1 MDASVSRAS
10 PVFACFTVFEAG
22 AKTPGRKKR
31 PAVRLTVA
39 PTDDELASRS
49 NAGAVWQTDVSMNS
63 KRSYLDTLNA
73 GRPRR
78 HSVSLEE
85 LNRSLQ
91 NLESRLDRGV
101 EPTPD
106 RRYADQADAF
116 GRRGPGDR
124 QPQTRG
130 WDEPKQPGASYQ
142 TLAREMDRVRG
153 QEEGA
158 ASIGRI
164 AGELKGLR
172 EELRHQ
178 MTAGIRR
185 EFDALRTEIA
195 RAYASQPSARDGAQL
210 GAEFERL
217 SETIQHLAERS
228 DDRGVGMLREEL
240 EQVRGALDT
249 LAREETV
256 RAVDRRWDD
265 FDKRWSRF
273 EDNYSQRSRPVADP
287 ALDALNKRLEQIT
300 EAVSGLPESLS
311 LRSLEEKVR
320 VLASALDHFA
330 SQQDQQGHD
339 TFALIEERLDE
350 ISRAIVASSAAASA
364 PHFDPV
370 PFERIE
376 ARIASLARQVEELI
390 EDRPTVEVIT
400 RLNTLAQQVDELSAR
415 GKGPDKA
422 MERLGKQIA
431 AVAERIEKM
440 PATPDIDPILRGIEQ
455 RFDVLSQALDRRQDA
470 AVEYGQSLFRDLEQ
484 RLNEVAGRIDAGRPS
499 IDADQVMREIETR
512 FMSLSESIDRR
523 QGDAMEHGENLFRD
537 LERRLEQVA
546 SRLDERQATPAFDD
560 SGIMSAIDERFAEL
574 ARRLEMPRAEP
585 GGEAMKE
592 VEARLEDISSRLES
606 SAAQIAMID
615 PAIIRDLEAQVA
627 ELSAHLARPNAPL
640 PEREDIAPRLEEIE
654 RSIAA
659 SRDSILEAAREAA
672 QQAVASLP
680 AGGTEAAAVAGLA
693 DDLKA
698 LEALT
703 RRSDERNTKTF
714 EAIHDTLLK
723 IVDRLGSIEQET
735 ETKPAA
741 AALAPSPAAEP
752 SKVHVEEAPSIET
765 DDAFS
770 PIETEP
776 FGSTQAPQRSPAQ
789 AAAAAAVAAMDSE
802 EGEGTEQPRRMRS
815 MLGGLTRAFSGRKT
829 KEEPVLAG
837 NGTPEATMASPSVE
851 LDGPLDPRIANRPL
865 EPGSGTPDVDAIMK
879 RVRGDRPQAGRQDE
893 AETARSDFIAAARRA
908 AQAAA
913 AEAGTIRRSAQSDEV
928 KKSSGIGDLLRSRRK
943 PILMGAVAIML
954 ALAGLQL
961 GKAFFAGD
969 PQVADRG
976 AEPVGLNMAAQDEP
990 APATD
995 AAEENTS
1002 KATADATET
1011 KTVSEARP
1019 AQAFT
1024 GAATPLETASISAA
1038 GMADVAPPAD
1048 GGEQTASAPATAPE
1062 EVAGFEP
1069 VPEDAGPT
1077 ALREAADSGDPKA
1090 LFEIGSRYAE
1100 GRGVKTDMAAAAKWY
1115 ERSAELGLAPAQY
1128 RIGNFYE
1135 KGTGVE
1141 RSIAK
1146 AKTWYQLAAEQG
1158 NASAMHN
1165 LAVLYAM
1172 GADGVADNDSAAR
1185 WFVKA
1190 AELGVKDSQFNL
1202 GILAAKGVGVPQ
1214 DLEES
1219 YKWFALVAKTGD
1231 RDAAAK
1237 RDEVAN
1243 ALRPEQLAKA
1253 RATVELWKPKP
1264 VDPEANVVEIPEGW
1278 DDSGT
1283 RTASIDMKKAVANIQ
1298 KILNKNGYEAGG
1310 ADGVMGEKTKNAIMA
1325 FQTDNGLEPT
1335 GEIDEKLVKLLL
1347 EKK

>member
-1 MDASVSRAS
+1 
-10 PVFACFTVFEAG
+10 
-22 AKTPGRKKR
+22 
-31 PAVRLTVA
+31 
-39 PTDDELASRS
+39 
-49 NAGAVWQTDVSMNS
+49 MNS
-63 KRSYLDTLNA
+63 KRSFLDTLNA

-91 NLESRLDRGV
+91 DLESRLDRGG
-101 EPTPD
+101 EPMSE
-106 RRYADQADAF
+106 RRHADPAEPF
-116 GRRGPGDR
+116 GRRGAGYD
-124 QPQTRG
+124 QPPAKTR
-130 WDEPKQPGASYQ
+130 DEARSSARMQPGSPYQ
-142 TLAREMDRVRG
+142 ALARDFDRLRG

-164 AGELKGLR
+164 AAELKGLR

-195 RAYASQPSARDGAQL
+195 RAYAAQPSAADGAEL

-217 SETIQHLAERS
+217 SETIQQLAERS
-228 DDRGVGMLREEL
+228 DDRGVSMLRQEL
-240 EQVRGALDT
+240 GQVRSALDA

-265 FDKRWSRF
+265 FDKRWTRF
-273 EDNYSQRSRPVADP
+273 EDSYAQRSKPVADP

-320 VLASALDHFA
+320 VLAAALDHFA
-330 SQQDQQGHD
+330 GQQDQRSHD

-364 PHFDPV
+364 PHFDPE

-390 EDRPTVEVIT
+390 EDRPVAEVIT
-400 RLNTLAQQVDELSAR
+400 RLNTLAQQVDELASR
-415 GKGPDKA
+415 DRRPDKA

-431 AVAERIEKM
+431 AVAERIERM
-440 PATPDIDPILRGIEQ
+440 PATPDVEPILRGIEQ
-455 RFDVLSQALDRRQDA
+455 RFDVLSKALDRRQDA
-470 AVEYGQSLFRDLEQ
+470 AIEYGQSLFRDLEQ
-484 RLNEVAGRIDAGRPS
+484 RLNEVARRIDASRPA
-499 IDADQVMREIETR
+499 IDPDQVMREIEQR
-512 FMSLSESIDRR
+512 FMSLSETIDRR
-523 QGDAMEHGENLFRD
+523 QGDAMEHGESLFRD
-537 LERRLEQVA
+537 LERRLEEVT
-546 SRLDERQATPAFDD
+546 SRLDERQARPAFDD

-574 ARRLEMPRAEP
+574 ARRLEMPRGEP

-592 VEARLEDISSRLES
+592 IEARLEDISSRLES

-615 PAIIRDLEAQVA
+615 PTIIRDLEAQVA
-627 ELSAHLARPNAPL
+627 ELSAHLSRPSAPL
-640 PEREDIAPRLEEIE
+640 PERDDIAPRLEEIE
-654 RSIAA
+654 RSISA

-672 QQAVASLP
+672 QQAVAGPS
-680 AGGTEAAAVAGLA
+680 AGDAEAAAVAGLA
-693 DDLKA
+693 EDLKA

-723 IVDRLGSIEQET
+723 IVDRLGSIEQEAESRSSAAT
-735 ETKPAA
+735 AA
-741 AALAPSPAAEP
+741 AAPIAGSAPAMVQVA
-752 SKVHVEEAPSIET
+752 EAPSIET
-765 DDAFS
+765 DDAFP
-770 PIETEP
+770 PIDADD
-776 FGSTQAPQRSPAQ
+776 FGSRPALRRSPAE
-789 AAAAAAVAAMDSE
+789 AAAAAAAAAMDPE
-802 EGEGTEQPRRMRS
+802 EGEGTEQPRRARS
-815 MLGGLTRAFSGRKT
+815 LLGGLTRAFSRRKT
-829 KEEPVLAG
+829 AEAPAPAGSAEPKAPVPA
-837 NGTPEATMASPSVE
+837 PSVE
-851 LDGPLDPRIANRPL
+851 LDQPLDPKAVNRPL
-865 EPGSGTPDVDAIMK
+865 EPGSGAPDVEAIMK
-879 RVRGDRPQAGRQDE
+879 RVRGERPRTGHQGE

-913 AEAGTIRRSAQSDEV
+913 AEAGTIRRGEQGSDA
-928 KKSSGIGDLLRSRRK
+928 KKPSGIAELLRSRRK

-976 AEPVGLNMAAQDEP
+976 DEPTVLGSAADVASAMTASSGEKGADAPKADAPNDASPVETAAVAEPRP
-990 APATD
+990 
-995 AAEENTS
+995 
-1002 KATADATET
+1002 
-1011 KTVSEARP
+1011 ARP
-1019 AQAFT
+1019 AID
-1024 GAATPLETASISAA
+1024 TAR
-1038 GMADVAPPAD
+1038 
-1048 GGEQTASAPATAPE
+1048 ASAPAADPAPSHDE
-1062 EVAGFEP
+1062 PAAPIDSNAEPASVAAAADETIASFEP
-1069 VPEDAGPT
+1069 VPVEAGPA

-1090 LFEIGSRYAE
+1090 LFEVGSRYAE
-1100 GRGVKTDMAAAAKWY
+1100 GRGVKSDMAAAAKWY
-1115 ERSAELGLAPAQY
+1115 ERSAELGFAPAQY
-1128 RIGNFYE
+1128 RIGNFLE

-1172 GADGVADNDSAAR
+1172 GADGVADNESAAR
-1185 WFVKA
+1185 WFTKA

-1202 GILAAKGVGVPQ
+1202 GILSAKGVGVPQ

-1219 YKWFALVAKTGD
+1219 YKWFALVAKAGD
-1231 RDAAAK
+1231 RDAATK

-1243 ALRPEQLAKA
+1243 ALRPEQLARA
-1253 RATVELWKPKP
+1253 RAAVELWKPKP

-1278 DDSGT
+1278 GEPGT
-1283 RTASIDMKKAVANIQ
+1283 KTASVDMKKAIANVQ
-1298 KILNKNGYEAGG
+1298 KILNKNGYEAGS
-1310 ADGVMGEKTKNAIMA
+1310 ADGVMGEKTKSAIRA
-1325 FQTDNGLEPT
+1325 FQADNGLEPT

>member
-1 MDASVSRAS
+1 
-10 PVFACFTVFEAG
+10 
-22 AKTPGRKKR
+22 
-31 PAVRLTVA
+31 
-39 PTDDELASRS
+39 
-49 NAGAVWQTDVSMNS
+49 MNS

-78 HSVSLEE
+78 QSVSLEE

-91 NLESRLDRGV
+91 ALESRLDRGA
-101 EPTPD
+101 EPAPD

-116 GRRGPGDR
+116 GRRSPVER
-124 QPQTRG
+124 QPQPRT
-130 WDEPKQPGASYQ
+130 WDEPRQPGASYQ
-142 TLAREMDRVRG
+142 TLARDIDRVRG

-185 EFDALRTEIA
+185 EFDALRSEIA
-195 RAYASQPSARDGAQL
+195 RAYASQPSARDGAEL

-217 SETIQHLAERS
+217 SGTIQQLAERS
-228 DDRGVGMLREEL
+228 DDRGVGMLRQEL

-273 EDNYSQRSRPVADP
+273 EDNYSQRSKPVADP

-350 ISRAIVASSAAASA
+350 ISRAIVASSAATGA

-512 FMSLSESIDRR
+512 FMSLSETIDRR
-523 QGDAMEHGENLFRD
+523 QGDAMEHGETLFRD

-546 SRLDERQATPAFDD
+546 SRLDERKAMPAFDD

-574 ARRLEMPRAEP
+574 TRRLETPRAEP

-627 ELSAHLARPNAPL
+627 ELSAHLARPGAPL

-680 AGGTEAAAVAGLA
+680 AGGGAEAAAVSGLA

-723 IVDRLGSIEQET
+723 IVDRLGSIEQES
-735 ETKPAA
+735 EAKPVAA
-741 AALAPSPAAEP
+741 AFAPPPAAEP
-752 SKVHVEEAPSIET
+752 SKVRVEEAPSIET
-765 DDAFS
+765 DDTFP
-770 PIETEP
+770 PIEAEP
-776 FGSTQAPQRSPAQ
+776 FGSAQAPRRSPAE
-789 AAAAAAVAAMDSE
+789 AAAAAAVAAMGSE
-802 EGEGTEQPRRMRS
+802 EDEGTEQPRRMRS
-815 MLGGLTRAFSGRKT
+815 MLGGLTRAFSGRKAKDET
-829 KEEPVLAG
+829 VLAG
-837 NGTPEATMASPSVE
+837 SGTPEATLATPNVE
-851 LDGPLDPRIANRPL
+851 LDESLDARIANRPL
-865 EPGSGTPDVDAIMK
+865 EPGSGTPDVEAIMK
-879 RVRGDRPQAGRQDE
+879 RVRGERPQAGRQGE
-893 AETARSDFIAAARRA
+893 AETARSDFIAAAHRA
-908 AQAAA
+908 AQAAAAA
-913 AEAGTIRRSAQSDEV
+913 AEAGTIRRSAQSDDV
-928 KKSSGIGDLLRSRRK
+928 KKSSGLGNLLSSRRK

-976 AEPVGLNMAAQDEP
+976 VEPTEFNMAAQNAP
-990 APATD
+990 APAAD
-995 AAEENTS
+995 VAEAGASTEP
-1002 KATADATET
+1002 ADMTET

-1019 AQAFT
+1019 ARASA
-1024 GAATPLETASISAA
+1024 GAAAPVETASIPAA
-1038 GMADVAPPAD
+1038 GEADVAAPAD
-1048 GGEQTASAPATAPE
+1048 GDEQTAAVHVTAPE

-1069 VPEDAGPT
+1069 APADAGPT

-1219 YKWFALVAKTGD
+1219 YKWFALVAKAGD
-1231 RDAAAK
+1231 RDAAVK

-1253 RATVELWKPKP
+1253 RAAVELWKPKP
-1264 VDPEANVVEIPEGW
+1264 VDPQANVVEIPEGW

-1283 RTASIDMKKAVANIQ
+1283 KTASIDMKKAIANIQ

-1310 ADGVMGEKTKNAIMA
+1310 ADGVMGEKTKTAIMA

>member
-1 MDASVSRAS
+1 
-10 PVFACFTVFEAG
+10 
-22 AKTPGRKKR
+22 
-31 PAVRLTVA
+31 
-39 PTDDELASRS
+39 
-49 NAGAVWQTDVSMNS
+49 MNS

-73 GRPRR
+73 GRSRR
-78 HSVSLEE
+78 QSVSLEE

-91 NLESRLDRGV
+91 NLESRLDRGG
-101 EPTPD
+101 EPIPD
-106 RRYADQADAF
+106 RRHPDPAEPF
-116 GRRGPGDR
+116 GHRRGGYD
-124 QPQTRG
+124 QPQAKA
-130 WDEPKQPGASYQ
+130 WDEPRSSSRMQPGASYQ
-142 TLAREMDRVRG
+142 ALARDIDRVRG

-185 EFDALRTEIA
+185 EFDALRTEIS
-195 RAYASQPSARDGAQL
+195 RAYASQPSARDGAEL

-217 SETIQHLAERS
+217 SETIQQLAERS
-228 DDRGVGMLREEL
+228 DDRGVSMLRQEI
-240 EQVRGALDT
+240 EQVRGALDA

-265 FDKRWSRF
+265 FDKRWTRF
-273 EDNYSQRSRPVADP
+273 EDSYAQRSKPVADP
-287 ALDALNKRLEQIT
+287 ALDALNKRLEQIN

-320 VLASALDHFA
+320 VLAAALDHFA
-330 SQQDQQGHD
+330 SQQDQKGYD

-350 ISRAIVASSAAASA
+350 ISRAIVASSAAAST
-364 PHFDPV
+364 PHFDPE

-376 ARIASLARQVEELI
+376 ARIASLARQVEELT
-390 EDRPTVEVIT
+390 EDRPLAEVIA
-400 RLNTLAQQVDELSAR
+400 RLNTLAQQVDELATR

-431 AVAERIEKM
+431 AVAERIERM
-440 PATPDIDPILRGIEQ
+440 PATPDVEPILRGIEQ

-484 RLNEVAGRIDAGRPS
+484 RL
-499 IDADQVMREIETR
+499 
-512 FMSLSESIDRR
+512 
-523 QGDAMEHGENLFRD
+523 
-537 LERRLEQVA
+537 EQVT
-546 SRLDERQATPAFDD
+546 SRLDERQAIPAFDD
-560 SGIMSAIDERFAEL
+560 SGIMSAIDARFAEF
-574 ARRLEMPRAEP
+574 ARRLETPRPET

-615 PAIIRDLEAQVA
+615 PAIIRDLESQVA
-627 ELSAHLARPNAPL
+627 ELSAHLSRPSAPL

-654 RSIAA
+654 RSISA

-672 QQAVASLP
+672 QQAVAGLS
-680 AGGTEAAAVAGLA
+680 GGSADAAAVTGLA
-693 DDLKA
+693 EDLKA

-723 IVDRLGSIEQET
+723 IVDRLGTIEQEA
-735 ETKPAA
+735 ETKPTAVLPPVA
-741 AALAPSPAAEP
+741 PAA
-752 SKVHVEEAPSIET
+752 SAMVQVAEAPSIET
-765 DDAFS
+765 DDTFP
-770 PIETEP
+770 PIDVEP
-776 FGSTQAPQRSPAQ
+776 FGSGPAPRRSPAE
-789 AAAAAAVAAMDSE
+789 AAAAAAVAAMGSE
-802 EGEGTEQPRRMRS
+802 EGEGTEQPRRVRS
-815 MLGGLTRAFSGRKT
+815 MLGGLTRAFSGRKN

-837 NGTPEATMASPSVE
+837 NADPQAPTPPPSVE
-851 LDGPLDPRIANRPL
+851 LDQPLDPKAANRPL
-865 EPGSGTPDVDAIMK
+865 EPGSGAPDVEAIMK
-879 RVRGDRPQAGRQDE
+879 RVRGERPQAGRQGE

-913 AEAGTIRRSAQSDEV
+913 AEAGTIRRSEQSSDA
-928 KKSSGIGDLLRSRRK
+928 KKSSGIANLLRRRRK

-969 PQVADRG
+969 PQVADGG
-976 AEPVGLNMAAQDEP
+976 AEPTTLGTASQGVPTTTPTSVEDNTREPEDVSPIETAAVAEP
-990 APATD
+990 RPARQ
-995 AAEENTS
+995 
-1002 KATADATET
+1002 ATET
-1011 KTVSEARP
+1011 
-1019 AQAFT
+1019 AQA
-1024 GAATPLETASISAA
+1024 AATATTPVPPTAEAAAPIESSAQ
-1038 GMADVAPPAD
+1038 VTPVPA
-1048 GGEQTASAPATAPE
+1048 AANE
-1062 EVAGFEP
+1062 EIAGFEP
-1069 VPEDAGPT
+1069 VPVEAGPV

-1090 LFEIGSRYAE
+1090 LFEVGSRYAE
-1100 GRGVKTDMAAAAKWY
+1100 GRGVKSDMTAAAKWY
-1115 ERSAELGLAPAQY
+1115 ERSAELGFAPAQY
-1128 RIGNFYE
+1128 RIGNFLE

-1185 WFVKA
+1185 WFTKA

-1202 GILAAKGVGVPQ
+1202 GILSAKGVGVPQ

-1219 YKWFALVAKTGD
+1219 YKWFALVAKAGD

-1243 ALRPEQLAKA
+1243 ALRPEQLARA

-1278 DDSGT
+1278 GEPGT
-1283 RTASIDMKKAVANIQ
+1283 KTASVDMKKAIANVQ

-1310 ADGVMGEKTKNAIMA
+1310 ADGVMGEKTKAAIMA

>member
-1 MDASVSRAS
+1 
-10 PVFACFTVFEAG
+10 
-22 AKTPGRKKR
+22 
-31 PAVRLTVA
+31 
-39 PTDDELASRS
+39 
-49 NAGAVWQTDVSMNS
+49 MNS

-73 GRPRR
+73 GRSRR
-78 HSVSLEE
+78 QSVSLEE

-91 NLESRLDRGV
+91 NLESRLDRGG
-101 EPTPD
+101 EPIPD
-106 RRYADQADAF
+106 RRHPDPAEPF
-116 GRRGPGDR
+116 GHRRGGYD
-124 QPQTRG
+124 QPQAKA
-130 WDEPKQPGASYQ
+130 WDEPRSSSRMQPGASYQ
-142 TLAREMDRVRG
+142 ALARDIDRVRG

-185 EFDALRTEIA
+185 EFDALRTEIS
-195 RAYASQPSARDGAQL
+195 RAYASQPSARDGAEL

-217 SETIQHLAERS
+217 SETIQQLAERS
-228 DDRGVGMLREEL
+228 DDRGVSMLRQEI
-240 EQVRGALDT
+240 EQVRGALDA

-265 FDKRWSRF
+265 FDKRWTRF
-273 EDNYSQRSRPVADP
+273 EDSYAQRSKPVADP
-287 ALDALNKRLEQIT
+287 ALDALNKRLEQIN

-320 VLASALDHFA
+320 VLAAALDHFA
-330 SQQDQQGHD
+330 SQQDQKGYD

-350 ISRAIVASSAAASA
+350 ISRAIVASSAAAST
-364 PHFDPV
+364 PHFDPE

-376 ARIASLARQVEELI
+376 ARIASLARQVEELT
-390 EDRPTVEVIT
+390 EDRPLAEVIA
-400 RLNTLAQQVDELSAR
+400 RLNTLAQQVDELATR

-431 AVAERIEKM
+431 AVAERIERM
-440 PATPDIDPILRGIEQ
+440 PATPDVEPILRGIEQ

-484 RLNEVAGRIDAGRPS
+484 RLNEVAGRIDASRPS
-499 IDADQVMREIETR
+499 IDPNQVMREIEQR
-512 FMSLSESIDRR
+512 FMSLTETIDRR
-523 QGDAMEHGENLFRD
+523 QGDAMEHGETMLRD
-537 LERRLEQVA
+537 LERRLEQVT
-546 SRLDERQATPAFDD
+546 SRLDERQAIPAFDD
-560 SGIMSAIDERFAEL
+560 SGIMSAIDARFAEF
-574 ARRLEMPRAEP
+574 ARRLETPRPET

-615 PAIIRDLEAQVA
+615 PAIIRDLESQVA
-627 ELSAHLARPNAPL
+627 ELSAHLSRPSAPL

-654 RSIAA
+654 RSISA

-672 QQAVASLP
+672 QQAVAGLS
-680 AGGTEAAAVAGLA
+680 GGSADAAAVTGLA
-693 DDLKA
+693 EDLKA

-723 IVDRLGSIEQET
+723 IVDRLGTIEQEA
-735 ETKPAA
+735 ETKPTAVLPPVA
-741 AALAPSPAAEP
+741 PAA
-752 SKVHVEEAPSIET
+752 SAMVQVAEAPSIET
-765 DDAFS
+765 DDTFP
-770 PIETEP
+770 PIDVEP
-776 FGSTQAPQRSPAQ
+776 FGSGPAPRRSPAE
-789 AAAAAAVAAMDSE
+789 AAAAAAVAAMGSE
-802 EGEGTEQPRRMRS
+802 EGEGTEQPRRVRS
-815 MLGGLTRAFSGRKT
+815 MLGGLTRAFSGRKN

-837 NGTPEATMASPSVE
+837 NADPQAPTPPPSVE
-851 LDGPLDPRIANRPL
+851 LDQPLDPKAANRPL
-865 EPGSGTPDVDAIMK
+865 EPGSGAPDVEAIMK
-879 RVRGDRPQAGRQDE
+879 RVRGERPQAGRQGE

-913 AEAGTIRRSAQSDEV
+913 AEAGTIRRSEQSSDA
-928 KKSSGIGDLLRSRRK
+928 KKSSGIANLLRRRRK

-969 PQVADRG
+969 PQVADGG
-976 AEPVGLNMAAQDEP
+976 AEPTTLGTASQGVPTTTPTSVEDNTREPEDVSPIETAAVAEP
-990 APATD
+990 RPARQ
-995 AAEENTS
+995 
-1002 KATADATET
+1002 ATET
-1011 KTVSEARP
+1011 
-1019 AQAFT
+1019 AQA
-1024 GAATPLETASISAA
+1024 AATATTPVPPTAEAAAPIESSAQ
-1038 GMADVAPPAD
+1038 VTPVPA
-1048 GGEQTASAPATAPE
+1048 AANE
-1062 EVAGFEP
+1062 EIAGFEP
-1069 VPEDAGPT
+1069 VPVEAGPV

-1090 LFEIGSRYAE
+1090 LFEVGSRYAE
-1100 GRGVKTDMAAAAKWY
+1100 GRGVKSDMTAAAKWY
-1115 ERSAELGLAPAQY
+1115 ERSAELGFAPAQY
-1128 RIGNFYE
+1128 RIGNFLE

-1185 WFVKA
+1185 WFTKA

-1202 GILAAKGVGVPQ
+1202 GILSAKGVGVPQ

-1219 YKWFALVAKTGD
+1219 YKWFALVAKAGD

-1243 ALRPEQLAKA
+1243 ALRPEQLARA

-1278 DDSGT
+1278 GEPGT
-1283 RTASIDMKKAVANIQ
+1283 KTASVDMKKAIANVQ

-1310 ADGVMGEKTKNAIMA
+1310 ADGVMGEKTKAAIMA

>member
-1 MDASVSRAS
+1 
-10 PVFACFTVFEAG
+10 
-22 AKTPGRKKR
+22 
-31 PAVRLTVA
+31 
-39 PTDDELASRS
+39 
-49 NAGAVWQTDVSMNS
+49 MNS

-73 GRPRR
+73 GRSRR

-91 NLESRLDRGV
+91 NLESRLDRGG
-101 EPTPD
+101 EPMAD
-106 RRYADQADAF
+106 RRHPDPAEPF
-116 GRRGPGDR
+116 GRRSAGYD
-124 QPQTRG
+124 QPQTKA
-130 WDEPKQPGASYQ
+130 WDEPRSSTRMQPGSSYQ
-142 TLAREMDRVRG
+142 ALARDIDRIRG
-153 QEEGA
+153 QEEGV

-185 EFDALRTEIA
+185 EFDALRNEIA
-195 RAYASQPSARDGAQL
+195 RAYAGQSSAPDGAEL
-210 GAEFERL
+210 GVEFERL
-217 SETIQHLAERS
+217 SETIQQLAERN
-228 DDRGVGMLREEL
+228 DDRGVSMLRQEL
-240 EQVRGALDT
+240 GQVRSALDA

-265 FDKRWSRF
+265 FDKRWTRF
-273 EDNYSQRSRPVADP
+273 EDSYAQRSKPVADP

-320 VLASALDHFA
+320 VLAAALDHFA
-330 SQQDQQGHD
+330 SQQDQRGHD

-350 ISRAIVASSAAASA
+350 ISRAIVASSAAAST
-364 PHFDPV
+364 PHFDPE

-376 ARIASLARQVEELI
+376 ARISSLARQVEELI
-390 EDRPTVEVIT
+390 DDRPVAEVIT
-400 RLNTLAQQVDELSAR
+400 RLNLLAQQVDELAAR
-415 GKGPDKA
+415 EKRPDKA

-431 AVAERIEKM
+431 AVAERIERM
-440 PATPDIDPILRGIEQ
+440 PATPDVEPILHGIEQ

-470 AVEYGQSLFRDLEQ
+470 AVECGQSLFRDLEQ
-484 RLNEVAGRIDAGRPS
+484 RLNEVAGRIDASRPS
-499 IDADQVMREIETR
+499 IGPDQVMREIEQR
-512 FMSLSESIDRR
+512 FMSLTETIDRR
-523 QGDAMEHGENLFRD
+523 QGDAIEHGETLFRD
-537 LERRLEQVA
+537 LERRLDQVA
-546 SRLDERQATPAFDD
+546 SRLDERQAAPAFDD

-574 ARRLEMPRAEP
+574 ARKLEMPRTET

-627 ELSAHLARPNAPL
+627 ELSAHLSRPNAPL

-654 RSIAA
+654 RSISA

-672 QQAVASLP
+672 QQAVAGLS
-680 AGGTEAAAVAGLA
+680 GGGAEAQAVAGLA
-693 DDLKA
+693 EDLKA

-723 IVDRLGSIEQET
+723 IVDRLGSIEQEA
-735 ETKPAA
+735 ETKSPAAPAA
-741 AALAPSPAAEP
+741 AAPIAAAA
-752 SKVHVEEAPSIET
+752 SSMVQVAEAPSIET
-765 DDAFS
+765 DDAFP
-770 PIETEP
+770 PIDAEH
-776 FGSTQAPQRSPAQ
+776 FGSGPAFPRSPAE

-802 EGEGTEQPRRMRS
+802 EGEGTEQPQRARS
-815 MLGGLTRAFSGRKT
+815 MLGGLTRAFSRRKS

-837 NGTPEATMASPSVE
+837 NAETEAQMAPPAVE
-851 LDGPLDPRIANRPL
+851 LDQPLDPKAANRPL
-865 EPGSGTPDVDAIMK
+865 EPGSGTPDVEAIMK
-879 RVRGDRPQAGRQDE
+879 RVRGERPQAGRQAE

-913 AEAGTIRRSAQSDEV
+913 AEAGTIRRSEQSSDA

-943 PILMGAVAIML
+943 PILTGAVAIML

-969 PQVADRG
+969 PQVADRS
-976 AEPVGLNMAAQDEP
+976 AEPAVLGSAV
-990 APATD
+990 
-995 AAEENTS
+995 ENTS
-1002 KATADATET
+1002 ATTATSAESVAGAA
-1011 KTVSEARP
+1011 KDVSPVDTAAVAEPRPVRP
-1019 AQAFT
+1019 AVEAPM
-1024 GAATPLETASISAA
+1024 AAAEATDPVS
-1038 GMADVAPPAD
+1038 PPAAPT
-1048 GGEQTASAPATAPE
+1048 GNSAEVTSEPAAADETI
-1062 EVAGFEP
+1062 AGFEP
-1069 VPEDAGPT
+1069 VPVEAGPV

-1100 GRGVKTDMAAAAKWY
+1100 GRGVKSDMAAAAKWY
-1115 ERSAELGLAPAQY
+1115 ERSAELGFAPAQY
-1128 RIGNFYE
+1128 RIGNFLE

-1141 RSIAK
+1141 RSIVK

-1185 WFVKA
+1185 WFTHA

-1202 GILAAKGVGVPQ
+1202 GILSAKGVGVPQ

-1219 YKWFALVAKTGD
+1219 YKWFALVAKAGD
-1231 RDAAAK
+1231 RDAATK

-1243 ALRPEQLAKA
+1243 ALRPEQLARA

-1278 DDSGT
+1278 EEPGT
-1283 RTASIDMKKAVANIQ
+1283 KTASIDMKKAIANVQ
-1298 KILNKNGYEAGG
+1298 KILNKNGYEAGS
-1310 ADGVMGEKTKNAIMA
+1310 ADGVMGGKTKTAIMA

-1335 GEIDEKLVKLLL
+1335 GEIDEKLIKLLL

>member
-1 MDASVSRAS
+1 
-10 PVFACFTVFEAG
+10 
-22 AKTPGRKKR
+22 
-31 PAVRLTVA
+31 
-39 PTDDELASRS
+39 
-49 NAGAVWQTDVSMNS
+49 MNS

-78 HSVSLEE
+78 QSVSLEE

-91 NLESRLDRGV
+91 NLESRLDRGG
-101 EPTPD
+101 EPAPE
-106 RRYADQADAF
+106 RRYPDQAEAF
-116 GRRGPGDR
+116 GRRGSGYE
-124 QPQTRG
+124 QPQARTWEEPRQATRS
-130 WDEPKQPGASYQ
+130 QPGQSYQ
-142 TLAREMDRVRG
+142 TLARDIDRVRG

-185 EFDALRTEIA
+185 EFDALRTEIG
-195 RAYASQPSARDGAQL
+195 RAYASQPAARDGAEL

-217 SETIQHLAERS
+217 SDSIQQLAERS

-256 RAVDRRWDD
+256 RSVDRRWDD
-265 FDKRWSRF
+265 FDKRWTRF
-273 EDNYSQRSRPVADP
+273 EDNYAQRSKPAADP

-320 VLASALDHFA
+320 VLAGALDHFA
-330 SQQDQQGHD
+330 SQQDQKGHD

-350 ISRAIVASSAAASA
+350 ISRAIVASSAAAST

-390 EDRPTVEVIT
+390 EDRPVVEVIA

-431 AVAERIEKM
+431 AVAERIEQM
-440 PATPDIDPILRGIEQ
+440 PATPDVEPILRGIEQ

-499 IDADQVMREIETR
+499 VDTGQVMREIETR
-512 FMSLSESIDRR
+512 FMSLSETIDRR

-546 SRLDERQATPAFDD
+546 SRLDERQAMPAFDD

-574 ARRLEMPRAEP
+574 ARRLETPRAEP
-585 GGEAMKE
+585 SGAAMKE

-627 ELSAHLARPNAPL
+627 ELSAHLARPSVPL
-640 PEREDIAPRLEEIE
+640 PEREDISPRLEEIE

-659 SRDSILEAAREAA
+659 SRDSVLEAAREAA
-672 QQAVASLP
+672 QQAVASFP
-680 AGGTEAAAVAGLA
+680 SGGGAEASAVAGLA

-735 ETKPAA
+735 EAKPAA
-741 AALAPSPAAEP
+741 AATAFVPPPAAAA
-752 SKVHVEEAPSIET
+752 SMVRVDEAPSIET
-765 DDAFS
+765 DDAFP
-770 PIETEP
+770 PIDAEP
-776 FGSTQAPQRSPAQ
+776 FGTGPAPRRSPAE
-789 AAAAAAVAAMDSE
+789 AAAAAAVAAMGSD
-802 EGEGTEQPRRMRS
+802 EGEGTEQPRRVRS
-815 MLGGLTRAFSGRKT
+815 MLGGLTRAFTGRKA
-829 KEEPVLAG
+829 KQEPVLAG
-837 NGTPEATMASPSVE
+837 NADPEATMAPPSVE
-851 LDGPLDPRIANRPL
+851 LDQPLDAKMANRPL

-879 RVRGDRPQAGRQDE
+879 RVRGDRPQAGRQGE

-913 AEAGTIRRSAQSDEV
+913 AEAGTIRRSVQSDDV
-928 KKSSGIGDLLRSRRK
+928 KKSAGIGELLRSRRK

-976 AEPVGLNMAAQDEP
+976 AEPAGLNMAAQNAP
-990 APATD
+990 APM
-995 AAEENTS
+995 
-1002 KATADATET
+1002 ADATGDGAAKAAMDEAPTET
-1011 KTVSEARP
+1011 VTVADARP
-1019 AQAFT
+1019 ARAS
-1024 GAATPLETASISAA
+1024 AADAEPAETASIPAQA
-1038 GMADVAPPAD
+1038 KVDVAAPAD
-1048 GGEQTASAPATAPE
+1048 GGEQVASAPAAAQE
-1062 EVAGFEP
+1062 EITGFEP
-1069 VPEDAGPT
+1069 VPADAGPA

-1090 LFEIGSRYAE
+1090 LFEVGSRYAE

-1141 RSIAK
+1141 RDIAK

-1185 WFVKA
+1185 WFVMA

-1253 RATVELWKPKP
+1253 RAAVELWKPKS
-1264 VDPEANVVEIPEGW
+1264 VDPESNVVEIPEGW

-1283 RTASIDMKKAVANIQ
+1283 KTASIDMKKAVANIQ

-1335 GEIDEKLVKLLL
+1335 GVIDEKLVKLLL

>member
-1 MDASVSRAS
+1 
-10 PVFACFTVFEAG
+10 
-22 AKTPGRKKR
+22 
-31 PAVRLTVA
+31 
-39 PTDDELASRS
+39 
-49 NAGAVWQTDVSMNS
+49 MNS

-78 HSVSLEE
+78 HNVSLEE

-91 NLESRLDRGV
+91 NLESRLDRGG
-101 EPTPD
+101 EPAAE
-106 RRYADQADAF
+106 RRHADDAGAF
-116 GRRGPGDR
+116 GRRGAGYEAA
-124 QPQTRG
+124 PQTRA
-130 WDEPKQPGASYQ
+130 WEEPRQASRGQPGVAYQ
-142 TLAREMDRVRG
+142 SLARDIDRVRG

-164 AGELKGLR
+164 AGELKSLR
-172 EELRHQ
+172 DELRHQ

-185 EFDALRTEIA
+185 EFEQLRGEIA
-195 RAYASQPSARDGAQL
+195 SAYNNNPAARDGAEL

-217 SETIQHLAERS
+217 SETIQQLAERS
-228 DDRGVGMLREEL
+228 DDRGVGMLRQEL
-240 EQVRGALDT
+240 EQVRGALDA

-265 FDKRWSRF
+265 FNKRWTRF
-273 EDNYSQRSRPVADP
+273 EDNYAQRSKPEPDP

-320 VLASALDHFA
+320 VLAAALDHFA
-330 SQQDQQGHD
+330 TQQDQKGYD

-350 ISRAIVASSAAASA
+350 ISRAIVASSAAANA
-364 PHFDPV
+364 PHFDAE

-376 ARIASLARQVEELI
+376 ARIASLARQVEELTD
-390 EDRPTVEVIT
+390 DRPVAEVIA
-400 RLNTLAQQVDELSAR
+400 RLNALAQRVDELAAR
-415 GKGPDKA
+415 GKAPDKS

-431 AVAERIEKM
+431 AVAERIEQM
-440 PATPDIDPILRGIEQ
+440 PATPDVSPILRGIEE
-455 RFDVLSQALDRRQDA
+455 RFSVLSQALDRRQDA
-470 AVEYGQSLFRDLEQ
+470 AVEYGQNLFRDLEQ
-484 RLNEVAGRIDAGRPS
+484 RLSEVAGRIDAARPT
-499 IDADQVMREIETR
+499 IDPDQLMREIETR
-512 FMSLSESIDRR
+512 FTSLSETLDRR
-523 QGDAMEHGENLFRD
+523 QENAMEQGETLFRD
-537 LERRLEQVA
+537 LERRLGQVA
-546 SRLDERQATPAFDD
+546 ARLDERQAVPAFDD

-574 ARRLEMPRAEP
+574 ARKLEAPRP
-585 GGEAMKE
+585 DTSSEAIRH
-592 VEARLEDISSRLES
+592 VEARLEDISSQLES

-627 ELSAHLARPNAPL
+627 ELSAHLARPSAPL
-640 PEREDIAPRLEEIE
+640 PDREDIAPRLEELE

-659 SRDSILEAAREAA
+659 SRDNILEAAREAA

-680 AGGTEAAAVAGLA
+680 AGGPDTAAVTGLA
-693 DDLKA
+693 EDLKA

-723 IVDRLGSIEQET
+723 IVDRLGSLEHET
-735 ETKPAA
+735 E
-741 AALAPSPAAEP
+741 AALAPAAKSAPTAAAPAM
-752 SKVHVEEAPSIET
+752 VRVEEAPSIET
-765 DDAFS
+765 DDVFPPLDA
-770 PIETEP
+770 EP
-776 FGSTQAPQRSPAQ
+776 ARDSAPAPRRSPAE
-789 AAAAAAVAAMDSE
+789 AAAAAAVAAMGSE
-802 EGEGTEQPRRMRS
+802 EGEGTEEPRRVRS
-815 MLGGLTRAFSGRKT
+815 MLGGLTRALTGRKA
-829 KEEPVLAG
+829 KQEPVLAG
-837 NGTPEATMASPSVE
+837 NAAPEPQMTTPAVE
-851 LDGPLDPRIANRPL
+851 LDQPLDPKAANRPL
-865 EPGSGTPDVDAIMK
+865 EPGSGAPDVEAIMK
-879 RVRGDRPQAGRQDE
+879 RVRGERPQPGRQGE

-913 AEAGTIRRSAQSDEV
+913 AEAGTIRRSVQTDDP

-976 AEPVGLNMAAQDEP
+976 AEPVQLAMNVQEDAAPAARPAEDTADAAPETIAKVPAVEEPRQATPSTAAAETVEP
-990 APATD
+990 APAPAAAEADAATPTAAIEPAAPAP
-995 AAEENTS
+995 AAEE
-1002 KATADATET
+1002 
-1011 KTVSEARP
+1011 
-1019 AQAFT
+1019 
-1024 GAATPLETASISAA
+1024 I
-1038 GMADVAPPAD
+1038 
-1048 GGEQTASAPATAPE
+1048 
-1062 EVAGFEP
+1062 AGFEP
-1069 VPEDAGPT
+1069 VPADAGPA

-1090 LFEIGSRYAE
+1090 LFEVGSRYAE
-1100 GRGVKTDMAAAAKWY
+1100 GRGVKSDMAAAARWY
-1115 ERSAELGLAPAQY
+1115 ERSAELGFAPAQY

-1135 KGTGVE
+1135 KGTGVD
-1141 RSIAK
+1141 RDIAK
-1146 AKTWYQLAAEQG
+1146 AKTWYQMSAEQG

-1185 WFVKA
+1185 WFTKA

-1219 YKWFALVAKTGD
+1219 YKWFALVAKAGD

-1278 DDSGT
+1278 EEPGT
-1283 RTASIDMKKAVANIQ
+1283 KTASVDMKKAVANIQ
-1298 KILNKNGYEAGG
+1298 KILNKNGYEAGNP
-1310 ADGVMGEKTKNAIMA
+1310 DGVMGDKTKAAIVA
-1325 FQTDNGLEPT
+1325 FQNDNGLDPT
-1335 GEIDEKLVKLLL
+1335 GEVDEKLVKLLL

>member
-1 MDASVSRAS
+1 
-10 PVFACFTVFEAG
+10 
-22 AKTPGRKKR
+22 
-31 PAVRLTVA
+31 
-39 PTDDELASRS
+39 
-49 NAGAVWQTDVSMNS
+49 MNS

-78 HSVSLEE
+78 HSASLEE

-91 NLESRLDRGV
+91 NLESRLDRGG
-101 EPTPD
+101 EPAPD
-106 RRYADQADAF
+106 RRHADEAESF
-116 GRRGPGDR
+116 GRRGAGYE
-124 QPQTRG
+124 QPRARA
-130 WDEPKQPGASYQ
+130 WDEPRQAERMQPGASYE
-142 TLAREMDRVRG
+142 TLARDIDRVRG

-172 EELRHQ
+172 DELRNQ

-195 RAYASQPSARDGAQL
+195 RAYASQPSARDGAEL

-217 SETIQHLAERS
+217 SETIQHLADRS
-228 DDRGVGMLREEL
+228 DDRGVSMLREEL
-240 EQVRGALDT
+240 EQVRGALGA

-265 FDKRWSRF
+265 FDKRWTRF
-273 EDNYSQRSRPVADP
+273 EDNYAQRSKPVADP

-300 EAVSGLPESLS
+300 DAVSGLPESLS

-320 VLASALDHFA
+320 VLAAALDHFA
-330 SQQDQQGHD
+330 SQQDQKGHD
-339 TFALIEERLDE
+339 TFALIGERLDE
-350 ISRAIVASSAAASA
+350 ISRAIVASSAAAST
-364 PHFDPV
+364 PHFDPE

-376 ARIASLARQVEELI
+376 ARIASLARQVEELT
-390 EDRPTVEVIT
+390 EDRPVVEVIA
-400 RLNTLAQQVDELSAR
+400 RLNTLAQQVDVLAAR

-431 AVAERIEKM
+431 AVAERIERM
-440 PATPDIDPILRGIEQ
+440 PATPDVEPILRGIEQ

-470 AVEYGQSLFRDLEQ
+470 AVEYGQNLFRDLEQ

-499 IDADQVMREIETR
+499 IDADQVMRDIEQR
-512 FMSLSESIDRR
+512 FMSLSETVDRR
-523 QGDAMEHGENLFRD
+523 QGEAMEHGETLFRD

-546 SRLDERQATPAFDD
+546 SRLDERQAVPAFDD

-574 ARRLEMPRAEP
+574 ARKLETPRAEL
-585 GGEAMKE
+585 GGEAMKQ

-627 ELSAHLARPNAPL
+627 ELSAHLSRPSAPL

-654 RSIAA
+654 RSISA

-672 QQAVASLP
+672 QQAVAGFSGRG
-680 AGGTEAAAVAGLA
+680 AETAAVTGLA
-693 DDLKA
+693 EDLKA

-735 ETKPAA
+735 DAKPATAAAAPAPIPAA
-741 AALAPSPAAEP
+741 APPM
-752 SKVHVEEAPSIET
+752 VHVEEAPSIET
-765 DDAFS
+765 DDAFP
-770 PIETEP
+770 PIDVEP
-776 FGSTQAPQRSPAQ
+776 FGSASAPRRSPAE
-789 AAAAAAVAAMDSE
+789 AAAAAAVAAMGSE
-802 EGEGTEQPRRMRS
+802 EGEGTEQPRRVRS

-829 KEEPVLAG
+829 KEAPVLPDSAA
-837 NGTPEATMASPSVE
+837 PEAPMAPPSVE
-851 LDGPLDPRIANRPL
+851 LDQPLDPKVANRPL
-865 EPGSGTPDVDAIMK
+865 EPGSGAPDVEAIMK
-879 RVRGDRPQAGRQDE
+879 RVRGERPQAGRQGE

-913 AEAGTIRRSAQSDEV
+913 AEAGTIRRSVQSDDV

-976 AEPVGLNMAAQDEP
+976 AEPAAPGMSSQDVPAATATSGEAGPKASKDVSPIETAAVAEPRTARPSAETAKAAATAPDPVPSKDDVAAPVDSNEQMAA
-990 APATD
+990 A
-995 AAEENTS
+995 
-1002 KATADATET
+1002 
-1011 KTVSEARP
+1011 
-1019 AQAFT
+1019 
-1024 GAATPLETASISAA
+1024 
-1038 GMADVAPPAD
+1038 PAD
-1048 GGEQTASAPATAPE
+1048 GGEQVASAPAAADE
-1062 EVAGFEP
+1062 EIAGFEP
-1069 VPEDAGPT
+1069 VPVEAGPV

-1100 GRGVKTDMAAAAKWY
+1100 GRGVKSDVAAAAKWY
-1115 ERSAELGLAPAQY
+1115 ERSAELGFAPAQY
-1128 RIGNFYE
+1128 RIGNFLE

-1185 WFVKA
+1185 WFIKA

-1219 YKWFALVAKTGD
+1219 YKWFALVAKAGD

-1243 ALRPEQLAKA
+1243 ALRPEQLARA

-1264 VDPEANVVEIPEGW
+1264 VDHDANVVEIPEGW
-1278 DDSGT
+1278 EEPGT
-1283 RTASIDMKKAVANIQ
+1283 KTASIDMKKAIANVQ

-1310 ADGVMGEKTKNAIMA
+1310 ADGVMGEKTKNAIIA